1 MSSVKHLTFFIL
13 HLNHIH
19 LIPLQ
24 LKTKP
29 KSFTDLTLTDKEESS
44 FNPIQPLPCLQ
55 ERTALNNQRRN
66 PASLS
71 SFPGDKSSLNGGEC
85 KSFPGTCRAPAL
97 FRYIVKCCQG
107 SEQQVWGSVLSVVA
121 HRAGRWAAGLF
132 PRGCQCECST
142 GSCQQR
148 GGISWSDADRGCLQ
162 VAGAQPDWHPVY
174 SQMTC
179 RLRMDVTG
187 ILIHLAVWKLPWNTV
202 WWSLCRVHITRI
214 IEEFQYVWD
223 PSCRRLAVQRVAWN

>member
-1 MSSVKHLTFFIL
+1 MSWVKHLTFFFIL
-13 HLNHIH
+13 CLNHIH

-29 KSFTDLTLTDKEESS
+29 KRITDLSLTDKEESS

-66 PASLS
+66 TASLS

-85 KSFPGTCRAPAL
+85 KSFSGTCRAPTL
-97 FRYIVKCCQG
+97 VRYIVKCCQG
-107 SEQQVWGSVLSVVA
+107 GAQQVWGSALNAVA
-121 HRAGRWAAGLF
+121 HGAGWGAVGLSPPRVQVWVWHRQLSAERWHFLVWRWQRLSAGSRSTTRLTPCLF
-132 PRGCQCECST
+132 TDDIQ
-142 GSCQQR
+142 
-148 GGISWSDADRGCLQ
+148 
-162 VAGAQPDWHPVY
+162 AG
-174 SQMTC
+174 MG
-179 RLRMDVTG
+179 VTG

-214 IEEFQYVWD
+214 IEEF
-223 PSCRRLAVQRVAWN
+223 